1 MDGYFSWFELVLKWF
16 GFKGFLVIFELS
28 GFGLSVWSYR
38 LFWSISSYY
47 IWRFGVKSVFCWIYG
62 GFEMI
67 EVVDWWEFGLLGYV
81 IFVGFVGF
89 YRSMCRSDFGGFEVG
104 WGWWWE
110 IWRWEV
116 EIFELRC
123 GWNWYALLAK
133 RTLVLKCKL
142 RPVRTQKSWIDNI
155 NKGQIV
161 SFWYSIDMLCYV
173 VINTILWGF
182 CLFFYGLAQ

>member
-1 MDGYFSWFELVLKWF
+1 MWLDGCFSWFELVLKWF

-81 IFVGFVGF
+81 ISVGFMGF
-89 YRSMCRSDFGGFEVG
+89 YRSMCRSDFGGLRWSEVMVG
-104 WGWWWE
+104 DLEMGSWNFWVKVWM
-110 IWRWEV
+110 
-116 EIFELRC
+116 ELIC
-123 GWNWYALLAK
+123 PFGK
-133 RTLVLKCKL
+133 T
-142 RPVRTQKSWIDNI
+142 
-155 NKGQIV
+155 
-161 SFWYSIDMLCYV
+161 
-173 VINTILWGF
+173 NT
-182 CLFFYGLAQ
+182 CSKM